1 MSDPLAVG
9 PAAAGPAAVAL
20 AHRVDGPDDAPAVLL
35 APSLGTTWEMWDW
48 LAADLSETYRVVRL
62 DTRGHGRS
70 PAPPGPYTVDALA
83 ADVVALADRLSIER
97 FGFVGLSLGGAVG
110 QVLCSSYG
118 ERVGAAVLCCTVP
131 RFGEPSTW
139 LERAAMV
146 RAEGMEA
153 LAEPTRGRWFTDA
166 FRAEHPREVDRFI
179 AMLTGVAAEGYAA
192 CCEALA
198 GFDAW
203 PLLGGIVVPVRVV
216 AGSADPVCPPDA
228 CREMAAAVPG
238 ADVVVV
244 PDASHIA
251 SAEQPEAFRR
261 AVTDHLGRH
270 L

>member
-1 MSDPLAVG
+1 MSDPEAVD
-9 PAAAGPAAVAL
+9 PAPVAL

-35 APSLGTTWEMWDW
+35 APSLGTTWEMWDG
-48 LAADLSETYRVVRL
+48 LAADLSGTYRVVRL

-83 ADVVALADRLSIER
+83 ADVVALADGLGIER

-131 RFGEPSTW
+131 RFGEPATW
-139 LERAAMV
+139 LERAATV
-146 RAEGMEA
+146 RAEGMEV
-153 LAEPTRGRWFTDA
+153 LGEPTRGRWFTDA
-166 FRAEHPREVDRFI
+166 FRAQHPEDVDRLI
-179 AMLTGVAAEGYAA
+179 AMLTGIDAEGYAA

-198 GFDAW
+198 GFDAR
-203 PLLGGIVVPVRVV
+203 PLLGRIDVPVRVV

-228 CREMAAAVPG
+228 CREMVGAIPG
-238 ADVVVV
+238 ADLVVI

-261 AVTDHLGRH
+261 AVTEHLGRH

>member
-1 MSDPLAVG
+1 MRDPMAVD
-9 PAAAGPAAVAL
+9 PRAVAL

-35 APSLGTTWEMWDW
+35 APSLGTTWEMWDE
-48 LAADLSETYRVVRL
+48 LAADLSGTYRVVRL

-70 PAPPGPYTVDALA
+70 PVPPGPYSLEELA
-83 ADVVALADRLSIER
+83 ADVVALADHLGIDR

-118 ERVGAAVLCCTVP
+118 GRVGAAVLCCTVP
-131 RFGEPSTW
+131 RFGEPATW
-139 LERAAMV
+139 LERAATV
-146 RAEGMEA
+146 RAEGMGV
-153 LAEPTRGRWFTDA
+153 LAEPTKGRWFTDA
-166 FRAEHPREVDRFI
+166 FRAQHPEDVDRFI
-179 AMLTGVAAEGYAA
+179 AALTGLDAEGYAA

-198 GFDAW
+198 AFDAR
-203 PLLGGIVVPVRVV
+203 PLLGGIDVPVRVV
-216 AGSADPVCPPDA
+216 AGAADPVCAPDA
-228 CREMAAAVPG
+228 CREMAAAVAG

-261 AVTDHLGRH
+261 AVTDHLRRH